1 MIRFTRSFRS
11 LLLAAGLSL
20 ATMSWLSGCSI
31 LPEQTGS
38 GFRDREANW
47 GSSYRSTNELDQG
60 TGLHHKGREVERSLG
75 YQ

>member
-1 MIRFTRSFRS
+1 MIRLTRSLRS
-11 LLLAAGLSL
+11 LLLAAGFSL
-20 ATMSWLSGCSI
+20 ATITWLSGCST

-60 TGLHHKGREVERSLG
+60 TGFHHKGREVERSLG